1 MSRYTMF
8 FGGGASYHQRGSR
21 QAKRN
26 AGPDASH
33 VVKSEP
39 VEPFRDVADDA
50 AADEGW
56 DE

>member
-1 MSRYTMF
+1 MF